1 MITQLIT
8 DYLGVF
14 LAYGTLG
21 IQLAI
26 LVGAVFYLAERFLG
40 FQPDYYL
47 KVKDILSH
55 YYRELALGLAT
66 AATVGSL
73 MFSNILGYE
82 PCQLCWFQRILMY
95 PLILIIG
102 VGLLFNDKNMRD
114 YALPLTMIGVPLS
127 FYHSILQRYEQFQSA
142 GCSIT
147 SVSCETQYTFY
158 FDYITIPVMAFTAFL
173 GVAILLWRFSDRE
186 YL

>member
-1 MITQLIT
+1 
-8 DYLGVF
+8 
-14 LAYGTLG
+14 
-21 IQLAI
+21 
-26 LVGAVFYLAERFLG
+26 
-40 FQPDYYL
+40 
-47 KVKDILSH
+47 
-55 YYRELALGLAT
+55 
-66 AATVGSL
+66 
-73 MFSNILGYE
+73 
-82 PCQLCWFQRILMY
+82 
-95 PLILIIG
+95 
-102 VGLLFNDKNMRD
+102 
-114 YALPLTMIGVPLS
+114 MIGVPLS